1 MTSIAEPEIRSDDF
15 LILNDESYRPDNICV
30 VTGAANG
37 IGRATALAAAANGL
51 TTVALDI
58 DVGGGR
64 RTEEMARQIGGRV
77 IFIPTDLRDDRQLER
92 AIEEAA
98 KLGSIKYLANIAGMQ
113 HVAPLDQFP
122 MEKYDLMQQVMLRAP
137 FYLSRLVLPHLRRS
151 ADGTGAIG
159 NMASIH
165 AHVSTLNKAAYNVL
179 KFAIRGLTQSIAAEG
194 EGKVRAFSIS
204 TGYVRT
210 ALALGQIPAQA
221 AQRGITPE
229 IVVRDIMLGRSRAK
243 EMMTPV
249 DVANLFIFGF
259 SRYAKYLIGGD
270 LLFDGGVVLTY

>member
-1 MTSIAEPEIRSDDF
+1 
-15 LILNDESYRPDNICV
+15 
-30 VTGAANG
+30 
-37 IGRATALAAAANGL
+37 
-51 TTVALDI
+51 
-58 DVGGGR
+58 
-64 RTEEMARQIGGRV
+64 
-77 IFIPTDLRDDRQLER
+77 
-92 AIEEAA
+92 
-98 KLGSIKYLANIAGMQ
+98 
-113 HVAPLDQFP
+113 
-122 MEKYDLMQQVMLRAP
+122 MQQVRLRAP

-194 EGKVRAFSIS
+194 EGKIRAFSIS
-204 TGYVRT
+204 TGYVKT
-210 ALALGQIPAQA
+210 ALALEQIPAQA

-229 IVVRDIMLGRSRAK
+229 SVVRDILLGRSRAK

-249 DVANLFIFGF
+249 KVANLFIFGF
-259 SRYAKYLIGGD
+259 SRYAKHLIGGD